1 MGALLAALLNY
12 GPMILGLLP
21 EIPNVVNKVQSL
33 FGPTQ
38 NAGHGADKL
47 QGAVALIKQLAP
59 ELESAFNASPVV
71 KAVIEGMV
79 NIAVSVAQIEGTLTG
94 SVPATSAVAA
104 LSVPVPAASPVSGST
119 D

>member
-1 MGALLAALLNY
+1 MGALLAALLQY
-12 GPMILGLLP
+12 GPTVLGLLP
-21 EIPNVVNKVQSL
+21 EIPNVVNKVESI

-38 NAGHGADKL
+38 NNGSDKL
-47 QGAVALIKQLAP
+47 QSAVALIKQLAP

-104 LSVPVPAASPVSGST
+104 LSVPAPVSGST
-119 D
+119 DK